1 MKTAKQKLE
10 ELVKLRKENRQIE
23 AQIRQL
29 ELLIA
34 KLKDNLNSK
43 AN

>member
-10 ELVKLRKENRQIE
+10 ELVKLKKENRQLE